1 MVTTTVMMTQNVA
14 AAGAE
19 ISATPPS
26 SEHLAANISNNSA
39 QYMANSTPCGSS
51 NNVAVFSPT
60 KLREEEKK
68 IQTVSSNDFLN

>member
-14 AAGAE
+14 AGAD
-19 ISATPPS
+19 ISTATPPS

-39 QYMANSTPCGSS
+39 QYMANSPPCGSG
-51 NNVAVFSPT
+51 NNVVFSPT

-68 IQTVSSNDFLN
+68 IQIVSKDFTH